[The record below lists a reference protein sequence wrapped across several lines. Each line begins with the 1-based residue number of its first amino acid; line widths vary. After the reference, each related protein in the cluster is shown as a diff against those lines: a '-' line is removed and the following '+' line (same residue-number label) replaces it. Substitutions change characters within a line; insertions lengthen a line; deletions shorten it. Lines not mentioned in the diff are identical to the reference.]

1 MSPSVGRL
9 TADSLWQNA
18 YMQRASR
25 MVERNKIHVSII
37 CWSLGNESG
46 YGEIHDRMAAWV
58 RRRDKSRMVI
68 YEAASYGPRNVQLS
82 KTMATDV
89 SNTGNSLLI
98 LFYFILFYISS

>member
-1 MSPSVGRL
+1 MYVFDEANIETHGMHPSVGRL
-9 TADSLWQNA
+9 ASDSLWQNS

-25 MVERNKIHVSII
+25 MYERNKIHVCII

-58 RRRDKSRMVI
+58 RKRDKSRMVV
-68 YEAASYGPRNVQLS
+68 YEAASYGPRDVQVS

-89 SNTGNSLLI
+89 SGTGYI
-98 LFYFILFYISS
+98 L